1 MVSKKLL
8 RRLLENLDDDK
19 LSQLLDNFD
28 LEDSHDHYHA
38 NLPNKACFDL
48 DDMGNMTKMLED
60 KYGDAFHGEYDEAG
74 MFSAAYGPQLMAS
87 PNRDE
92 LFIIN
97 PTNPET
103 FFTNLVHLLKA
114 TGLFKAEGGYVMM
127 QPDPHFDIK
136 LRICLALSCNTKN
149 RFGKHDEITLTCNT
163 HKRRFYAGE
172 KVPNVPLLTRF
183 NEVWGDYSQGLYH
196 PIFEN
201 ITSWHMKFVV
211 NHPWTKEDMDYI
223 RTEVVPNPNYEKP
236 YKAIKRNKYNYNGV
250 SIYYKRNAPKYFY
263 DEKRFS
269 MELLYNP
276 KYGGVCGW
284 ISNSIT
290 VCCQARGIPAT
301 TIGQPGHCAMMWCKP
316 TDATGTSWNWK
327 RGYSNGNLSRSTF
340 KYGEWSK
347 LTSNASWPLVA
358 MDETF
363 KKKNYFFFATTFKT
377 MFDELMAQHSAD
389 REKVQEAVGHLMSA
403 ITYAPSYLPY
413 WIALAGVKDLES
425 EWVLKNGGELS
436 ESETLT
442 EAFQQMTSALRAE
455 KGDYA
460 NEFLD
465 LELALLE
472 DKFFAEEYQ

>member
-1 MVSKKLL
+1 
-8 RRLLENLDDDK
+8 
-19 LSQLLDNFD
+19 
-28 LEDSHDHYHA
+28 
-38 NLPNKACFDL
+38 
-48 DDMGNMTKMLED
+48 MGNMTKMLED

-211 NHPWTKEDMDYI
+211 NHPWTKEDRRMYPAE
-223 RTEVVPNPNYEKP
+223 RMCRKMLPH
-236 YKAIKRNKYNYNGV
+236 RQQWQNGGA
-250 SIYYKRNAPKYFY
+250 R
-263 DEKRFS
+263 RR
-269 MELLYNP
+269 
-276 KYGGVCGW
+276 GGV
-284 ISNSIT
+284 
-290 VCCQARGIPAT
+290 
-301 TIGQPGHCAMMWCKP
+301 
-316 TDATGTSWNWK
+316 
-327 RGYSNGNLSRSTF
+327 
-340 KYGEWSK
+340 E
-347 LTSNASWPLVA
+347 
-358 MDETF
+358 
-363 KKKNYFFFATTFKT
+363 
-377 MFDELMAQHSAD
+377 
-389 REKVQEAVGHLMSA
+389 
-403 ITYAPSYLPY
+403 
-413 WIALAGVKDLES
+413 
-425 EWVLKNGGELS
+425 
-436 ESETLT
+436 
-442 EAFQQMTSALRAE
+442 
-455 KGDYA
+455 
-460 NEFLD
+460 
-465 LELALLE
+465 
-472 DKFFAEEYQ
+472 